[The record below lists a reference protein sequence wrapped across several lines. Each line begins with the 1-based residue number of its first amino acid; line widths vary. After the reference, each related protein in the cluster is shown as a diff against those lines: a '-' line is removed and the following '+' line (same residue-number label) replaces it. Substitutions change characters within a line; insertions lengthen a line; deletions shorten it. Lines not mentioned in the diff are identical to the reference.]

1 MRNSERLDEFYA
13 KLCELHKKYVP
24 DWRFG
29 QFISNYVN
37 DTGRDIFFDEEDNT
51 LELIEEWLIKICKK
65 EN

>member
-1 MRNSERLDEFYA
+1 MRSPERLDKFYA
-13 KLCELHKKYVP
+13 KLCELHKLYVP

-29 QFISNYVN
+29 QLVSNYAN

-51 LELIEEWLIKICKK
+51 LKLIEEWLIKICKK